1 MMSKVKE
8 SQILIESVADKT
20 EECILFC
27 SLGKDSLVLLDLIYP
42 RFKRIVCVFM
52 YFIKGLEHIQRY
64 IDWVKMKY
72 PRVEF
77 VQVPHWNLSYIL
89 RSGLYCVPNPN
100 VKLIKLTDVT
110 EAMKLRFGIHYVFLG
125 MKKADSMNR
134 RLMLNGYKDY
144 ENNGLAYP
152 LADWTQKE
160 ILTYMRHHKLPEPIR
175 YSKKASGGVG
185 FNEECFVWLR
195 ENFPED
201 LEKIFK
207 TFPMSRKILFD
218 YDNKQIHQE

>member
-1 MMSKVKE
+1 MYMSKLDKTKE
-8 SQILIESVADKT
+8 IIESINSDS
-20 EECILFC
+20 CILFC

-42 RFKRIVCVFM
+42 KFKRVVCVFM
-52 YFIKGLEHIQRY
+52 YFVPNLEHIQRY
-64 IDWVKMKY
+64 IDWVNTKY

-77 VQVPHWNLSYIL
+77 VQITHWNLSYIL
-89 RSGLYCVPNPN
+89 RSGLYCVPNPK
-100 VKLIKLTDVT
+100 VKLIKLADVT

-134 RLMLNGYKDY
+134 RLMLDGY
-144 ENNGLAYP
+144 ENYEKNGLVYP

-160 ILTYMRHHKLPEPIR
+160 ILTYMRHHKLPEPVR

-185 FNEECFVWLR
+185 FNEDCFVWLR
-195 ENFPED
+195 ENYPQD

-218 YDNKQIHQE
+218 YDNK